1 MINRLEE
8 VLDHPLHQ
16 LNDNTLMILKHKLL
30 TTVSDINKELKLR
43 EESISRV

>member
-1 MINRLEE
+1 MNSLEE
-8 VLDHPLHQ
+8 TLDYPLHQ

-43 EESISRV
+43 EMSNSTD